1 MTWFQ
6 RAVRPAT
13 IAVTA
18 LLIAGFSGPGFA
30 DGANSVPFALID
42 HGGRAVTDTD
52 FHGSYLLIFFGYT
65 QCPDICPTDLAKMAA
80 AVDGLGGFVKLT
92 GFTPK
97 SRYIVDGSSTQ
108 IQ

>member
-52 FHGSYLLIFFGYT
+52 FHGSYLLIFSATRSVRIFARPISPNGRRRRRS
-65 QCPDICPTDLAKMAA
+65 
-80 AVDGLGGFVKLT
+80 G
-92 GFTPK
+92 
-97 SRYIVDGSSTQ
+97 R
-108 IQ
+108 